1 LQKKKREKNG
11 GEIGMANYGRRMNV
25 KKTLLDGN
33 VKVSERTKT
42 RQRSLQK
49 EKRIS

>member
-1 LQKKKREKNG
+1 
-11 GEIGMANYGRRMNV
+11 MANYGRRMNV

-49 EKRIS
+49 KKVPLKKNLAGVLGIFFL